1 MTPKTIIRA
10 GCIRIIT
17 TERVSPTD
25 LARRVCSQFG
35 FTLFTLSDP
44 DSNVLTGRCH
54 PAPTYRV
61 TPGSLRVRRA

>member
-17 TERVSPTD
+17 TETVSPKD
-25 LARRVCSQFG
+25 LARRVCAQFG
-35 FTLFTLSDP
+35 FTHFTLSDP
-44 DSNVLTGRCH
+44 DSDVQLGRCY